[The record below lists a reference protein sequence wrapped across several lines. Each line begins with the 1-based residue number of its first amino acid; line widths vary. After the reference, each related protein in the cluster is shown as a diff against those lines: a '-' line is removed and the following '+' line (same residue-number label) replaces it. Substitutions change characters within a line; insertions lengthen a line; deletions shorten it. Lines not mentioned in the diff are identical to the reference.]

1 MPEWLPGDV
10 LLRVGAARALLRPQ
24 AGARVC
30 SLTLVHPD
38 GHAVPVLYPYTD
50 AGVDPLKWAKGGI
63 YPLVPYSNRIAHGQL
78 HTANGTVALPPHP
91 NAQPHT
97 LHGHAH
103 GLPWAVVSHDDT
115 SAHLRLNS
123 PACAAWPWH
132 LQTDMYLRLSA
143 HALQLD
149 LSLTHLG
156 AGDMPAGIGFHP
168 YFLHHENARLR
179 YHAGRRWSTDLDC
192 LALGSEPLPQPEAY
206 DAPKPLPPGTL
217 TDYLSEWDGALELE
231 LPQGEVL
238 GLQTDPVLSHLVVH
252 RPPQPIYLCL
262 EPVSHVAD
270 GFNLA
275 ARGVPGTGTV
285 QLAAGDML
293 RGQMSLSLSDRL
305 F

>member
-1 MPEWLPGDV
+1 MPESLPGD
-10 LLRVGAARALLRPQ
+10 LLLVAGAARAILRPQ
-24 AGARVC
+24 AGGRVC

-50 AGVDPLKWAKGGI
+50 AEVDPLNWAKGGI
-63 YPLVPYSNRIAHGQL
+63 YPLVPYSNRIARGQL
-78 HTANGTVALPPHP
+78 HTAKGTVALPPHP
-91 NAQPHT
+91 NAHPHT

-103 GLPWAVVSHDDT
+103 GLPWALVSHDGA
-115 SAHLRLNS
+115 SAHLRLES

-132 LQTDMYLRLSA
+132 LQADLRLRLTA
-143 HALQLD
+143 DALQLD

-168 YFLHHENARLR
+168 YFLHNANARLR
-179 YHAGRRWSTDLDC
+179 YHAGRRW
-192 LALGSEPLPQPEAY
+192 LADAEILAHSSEPLPTPEGF

-217 TDYLSEWDGALELE
+217 TDYLSEWDGSLDLE
-231 LPQGEVL
+231 LPQGEL
-238 GLQTDPVLSHLVVH
+238 LHLQTDAVLSHLVVH
-252 RPPQPIYLCL
+252 RPPMPLYLCL

-275 ARGVPGTGTV
+275 AHGVPGTGAV
-285 QLAAGDML
+285 LLPSGGVL
-293 RGQMSLSLSDRL
+293 RGRMTIGLSDRR